1 MKYILSLAAA
11 CLSLM
16 GAHAAMPTDSALTV
30 NQLPTDSL
38 TRDAFV
44 AERHPRSVTAAAEV
58 VGLNLAVWSF
68 NRFVTRE
75 DFARIN
81 AHTIRTNLRSLPVW
95 DTDQFVTNL
104 LAHPYH
110 GSLYFNAARA
120 SGHTFWQSVPYTF
133 GGSLMWEYFME
144 NELPSANDLLATTL
158 GGIEL
163 GEITFRLSDLI
174 IDDRLSGFPRVV
186 REVAGGLASPMR
198 GLNRLLTGEAWR
210 VRATRGQLFTHGP
223 VRLSLYG
230 GPRFLA
236 EERRSR
242 GGEVSLNL
250 GFRLTYGELFGDD
263 YYSPYEY
270 FRIHASFDLLSH
282 QPVISR
288 VNAIAAL
295 WGREVWQ
302 SGARTLS
309 VGVFQHF
316 DYYNSQIRS
325 RTGRLVAPYR
335 IAEAAALGGGL
346 IYLRRAIPGHH
357 FDIRHEFYVNG
368 IALGASLSDYFHV
381 DNRDYNL
388 GSGYSIK
395 TYTGLIFRQR
405 WGLGLQLERYHI
417 FTWKGYD
424 PAVDLSTVDYHRLN
438 VQGDAGNA
446 LLGVFTSCLSYHA
459 QQGWNLGLA
468 HNLYSRRT
476 NYRYHPN
483 VEYATSDVL
492 LTAGYT
498 F

>member
-1 MKYILSLAAA
+1 MNIFTCLTAA
-11 CLSLM
+11 CLWFAA
-16 GAHAAMPTDSALTV
+16 AHVATEPVGDAQMIVAPADTVRDSSAV
-30 NQLPTDSL
+30 VPY
-38 TRDAFV
+38 
-44 AERHPRSVTAAAEV
+44 RSATAAAEV

-68 NRFVTRE
+68 NRFVTNE

-81 AHTIRTNLRSLPVW
+81 AHTMRTNLRSLPVW

-120 SGHTFWQSVPYTF
+120 SGHSFWQAMPYAF

-144 NELPSANDLLATTL
+144 NELPSANDLLCTTL

-174 IDDRLSGFPRVV
+174 FDSRLSGFPRVV

-210 VRATRGQLFTHGP
+210 VRATRGQVFTPGP
-223 VRLSLYG
+223 IRLSLYG

-242 GGEVSLNL
+242 HGEMSLNL
-250 GFRLTYGELFGDD
+250 GLRLEYGELFEDD
-263 YYSPYEY
+263 YYVPYEY
-270 FRIHASFDLLSH
+270 FRIYGSFDLLSH
-282 QPVISR
+282 QPIISR

-295 WGREVWQ
+295 WGREAWR
-302 SGARTLS
+302 SAERTLS

-325 RTGRLVAPYR
+325 RDGLLVAPYR

-346 IYLRRAIPGHH
+346 IYCRRATATRC
-357 FDIRHEFYVNG
+357 FDLRYELYVNG
-368 IALGASLSDYFHV
+368 IALGASLSDYFRV

-388 GSGYSIK
+388 GSGYSVK
-395 TYTGLIFRQR
+395 SYTELTYRQR
-405 WGLGLQLERYHI
+405 WQLGFQLERYHI

-424 PAVDLSTVDYHRLN
+424 PAVDITTVDHRHLN

-446 LLGVFTSCLSYHA
+446 LLGVFSSRLSYRA
-459 QQGWNLGLA
+459 PQGWILTLA

-476 NYRYHPN
+476 HYRDRLN
-483 VEYATSDVL
+483 VEYATSDAL